1 MDPPPISA
9 ATATSASTTDHVGGI
24 KKSLSDCLHRMEA
37 KDSPMASIALGNKL
51 NDLTKPHNTGG
62 MIKVNRVTTESNLDG
77 IGENK
82 PLSSVSVTAST
93 PSTGPKTT
101 CSVKLVDIG

>member
-1 MDPPPISA
+1 
-9 ATATSASTTDHVGGI
+9 
-24 KKSLSDCLHRMEA
+24 
-37 KDSPMASIALGNKL
+37 
-51 NDLTKPHNTGG
+51 

-82 PLSSVSVTAST
+82 PLSSVRVTAST

-101 CSVKLVDIG
+101 CSVKLVDIGPKISACGSYNMQSGKTRNNANC

>member
-1 MDPPPISA
+1 MHALITMDPPPISA

-37 KDSPMASIALGNKL
+37 KDSPMASITLGNKL

-62 MIKVNRVTTESNLDG
+62 KFLLTIKYLCRKNRPAFYVL
-77 IGENK
+77 K
-82 PLSSVSVTAST
+82 RRV
-93 PSTGPKTT
+93 
-101 CSVKLVDIG
+101 